1 MNRVQ
6 DAIATGKLIRKIR
19 KEKNITLQVLS
30 KDICSIGKMSN
41 IEHGQS
47 VPDLEEL
54 EQIANKLDI
63 SIEQLLYPNVHDTET
78 AAYNNQFNTLEVLI
92 SLDSLELAGNL
103 IDKIRIDFKDLLKR
117 KPSLN
122 ISLLYVEG
130 ILHRKLHNDSISL
143 SKFYNLLEQPVGN
156 EKEVLTRSKTYMQ
169 LGQYEYKNN
178 RYCSA
183 TLENYKKALNELIKN
198 KLSVSWELYYNL
210 YIIYLQQREY
220 STAKGYL
227 QNIQQH
233 NGHTTYATGL
243 VQLFM
248 HDSEEGFRNV
258 DLARSM
264 FIKSDNKEMMLKSIF
279 ASIYFKQIGDSK
291 HKREFMD
298 TINTYINSSLE
309 LTKLSNYTQIKLTI
323 TLYQSLAL
331 YYLKQ
336 KDKNMVMDLIERIEE
351 IEFKHEFKD
360 SRHITLSL
368 RSFYLKLV
376 SPDDV
381 NKRIILLHEALDKC
395 KQSPESTHLEV
406 TLLTELAEINGER
419 DTYSY
424 QALKTANQISTL
436 GHLDFQFFDLFVP
449 NIIQID

>member
-1 MNRVQ
+1 MTRVQ

-47 VPDLEEL
+47 IPDLDEL
-54 EQIANKLDI
+54 EQIANKLDVN
-63 SIEQLLYPNVHDTET
+63 IEQLLYPNDLEKET
-78 AAYNNQFNTLEVLI
+78 ASYNQQFNALEVLI
-92 SLDSLELAGNL
+92 SIDSLELAANL
-103 IDKIRIDFKDLLKR
+103 IEIIKIDFKELLKR

-122 ISLLYVEG
+122 ISLLYLEG

-143 SKFYNLLEQPVGN
+143 SKFYNLLEHPVEN
-156 EKEVLTRSKTYMQ
+156 KNEVLIRSKTYMQ

-178 RYCSA
+178 RSFA

-198 KLSVSWELYYNL
+198 KQSVCWELYYNL

-243 VQLFM
+243 IQLFM

-279 ASIYFKQIGDSK
+279 ASIYFKQNGDSK

-298 TINTYINSSLE
+298 TINTYINRSLE
-309 LTKLSNYTQIKLTI
+309 LTKLSNYTQIKLLI

-331 YYLKQ
+331 YYLRQ
-336 KDKNMVMDLIERIEE
+336 KDKNMVMELIERIEK

-376 SPDDV
+376 FPDEKDS
-381 NKRIILLHEALDKC
+381 RITLLHEALDKC
-395 KQSPESTHLEV
+395 KHIPESTYLQV

-424 QALKTANQISTL
+424 QALKMANQISTL